1 MATNRVRD
9 PQVQELIQ
17 TIRTLILTVQDGVI
31 DADEGGDLCRAAASL
46 LQQVAPNLPRW
57 WMRSAVIA
65 AVAALHE
72 SAIFLDNIAGVHDET

>member
-1 MATNRVRD
+1 
-9 PQVQELIQ
+9 
-17 TIRTLILTVQDGVI
+17 
-31 DADEGGDLCRAAASL
+31 L

>member
-1 MATNRVRD
+1 MATDRIRD
-9 PQVQELIQ
+9 PQVQELIK
-17 TIRTLILTVQDGVI
+17 TIRLLIVTVQDGAI
-31 DADEGGDLCRAAASL
+31 EADEGGDLCRAAASL

-72 SAIFLDNIAGVHDET
+72 SAIFLDNMAGDKT